1 MTYDYNRLE
10 VMPTSRK
17 TYPLITDETTID
29 GLPGDERYQSN
40 RKEKR

>member
-1 MTYDYNRLE
+1 MITIGWRW
-10 VMPTSRK
+10 MPTNRK
-17 TYPLITDETTID
+17 TYPLITDETTMD